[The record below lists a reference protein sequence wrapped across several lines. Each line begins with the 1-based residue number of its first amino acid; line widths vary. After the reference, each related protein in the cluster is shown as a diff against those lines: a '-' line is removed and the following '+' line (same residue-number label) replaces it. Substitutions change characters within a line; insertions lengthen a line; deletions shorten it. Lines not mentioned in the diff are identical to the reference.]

1 MSTEHIYR
9 AAVALNNIG
18 VSLLEAAC
26 YDQALVTML
35 DAFTV
40 IKVACSPAKQE
51 RHDICDNYGVVQ
63 VGSASPSTS
72 EINSKLRRAYESH
85 SCRRDSTQCQQP
97 TTVVRAISDDPSTS
111 DLDAVVRNAYEHDPG
126 ERGKVCAIRLDSASL
141 DFPTDASGMMEC
153 DGHPQVEAAFHCNI
167 VLHNLGLAYL
177 CLSRSC
183 DDARSVALSQKGVT
197 LLHLCDQVLVT
208 LSEQTSQKLHEF
220 RRVLFLGM
228 ISTLSYRH
236 FTGPSPALDQRI
248 ESIREGIH
256 RINSSCFDCGIV
268 THSPSCAAAA

>member
-1 MSTEHIYR
+1 MSPEHTYL

-18 VSLLEAAC
+18 VSLLEAGC

-40 IKVACSPAKQE
+40 VKVACSSPAKLEE
-51 RHDICDNYGVVQ
+51 RHYDN
-63 VGSASPSTS
+63 VGTAPMRSASPSMA
-72 EINSKLRRAYESH
+72 EIDSKLRRAYERH
-85 SCRRDSTQCQQP
+85 SCRQESPPCHQP
-97 TTVVRAISDDPSTS
+97 MTLVRALSDDPSAA
-111 DLDAVVRNAYEHDPG
+111 DLDAVVRNTHEPLK
-126 ERGKVCAIRLDSASL
+126 RGQVYAIRLDSPSL
-141 DFPTDASGMMEC
+141 DLSSDATETMEC
-153 DGHPQVEAAFHCNI
+153 DGSQMEAAFHCNI

-183 DDARSVALSQKGVT
+183 GDARSVALSQKGVT

-228 ISTLSYRH
+228 ISTISYRH
-236 FTGPSPALDQRI
+236 FAGANPALDHRI
-248 ESIREGIH
+248 ESIREGID
-256 RINSSCFDCGIV
+256 RINSSCADCGILRQF
-268 THSPSCAAAA
+268 SSCAPAA

>member
-1 MSTEHIYR
+1 MSPEHTYR

-18 VSLLEAAC
+18 VSLLESAC

-51 RHDICDNYGVVQ
+51 RRNNYDSGGAAQ
-63 VGSASPSTS
+63 KESASPCAS

-85 SCRRDSTQCQQP
+85 SRRHESAQRQQP
-97 TTVVRAISDDPSTS
+97 TTVVRAISDDPSIS

-126 ERGKVCAIRLDSASL
+126 KRGQVCAIRLDSVSL
-141 DFPTDASGMMEC
+141 DYPLDESGTMEC
-153 DGHPQVEAAFHCNI
+153 DGHSQVEAAFHCNI

-183 DDARSVALSQKGVT
+183 GDARSVALSQKGVT

-236 FTGPSPALDQRI
+236 FAGPSPALDQRI

-256 RINSSCFDCGIV
+256 RINSSCFDCGIA
-268 THSPSCAAAA
+268 THSRSCAAAA